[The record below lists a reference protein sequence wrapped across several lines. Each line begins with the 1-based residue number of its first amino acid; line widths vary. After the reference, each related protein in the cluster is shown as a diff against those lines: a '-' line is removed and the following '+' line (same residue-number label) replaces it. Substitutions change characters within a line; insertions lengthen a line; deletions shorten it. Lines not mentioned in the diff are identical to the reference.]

1 MEHGPG
7 IATVPSSHSVATTV
21 SRLESTIK
29 DKGLHLFAHIDH
41 GAGASEAGL
50 AMRPAHLLIFGHARA
65 GTPPMVARPLLAL
78 DLPLKLLVWEDAEGK
93 VLVSYNTPEF
103 LAERHALPPEL
114 VKNISGVEPLVQ
126 AALGDS
132 SAEAYLPE

>member
-29 DKGLHLFAHIDH
+29 DKGLHLFAHVDH

-65 GTPPMVARPLLAL
+65 GTPPMVARPL
-78 DLPLKLLVWEDAEGK
+78 
-93 VLVSYNTPEF
+93 VSYYTPEF

-114 VKNISGVEPLVQ
+114 VKNISGVEPLVR

-132 SAEAYLPE
+132 SA